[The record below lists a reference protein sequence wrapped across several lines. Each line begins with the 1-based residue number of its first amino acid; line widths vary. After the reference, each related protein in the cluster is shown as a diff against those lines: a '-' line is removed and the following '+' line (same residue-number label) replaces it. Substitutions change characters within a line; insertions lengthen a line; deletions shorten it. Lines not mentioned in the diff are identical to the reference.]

1 MPSTTHRGWLISV
14 NRGTVRTVDI
24 GGRRVASAIAKTA
37 VAGPVGVGRLGL
49 DGDEQADLSVH
60 GGLSKALYAFASE
73 HYAVWRTLRAQA
85 GVALWD
91 EPLPHGAFGE
101 NLTLEGLTEAEAFVG
116 DRLCFQGGVEL
127 AVSEPRLPCFKFD
140 AAMGFR
146 QASKMMAQSGHC
158 GFYLQVVV
166 PGRLAAGE
174 DFELRPGAREV
185 SIRDLFRARVRP
197 GRY

>member
-1 MPSTTHRGWLISV
+1 MPTDTLRGWLISV
-14 NRGTVRTVDI
+14 NRGTVRTIDA
-24 GGRRVASAIAKTA
+24 GGRRVKSAIAKTA
-37 VAGPVGVGRLGL
+37 VAGPVEVGRLGL
-49 DGDEQADLSVH
+49 DGDEQADPSVH
-60 GGLSKALYAFASE
+60 GGLAKAVYAFASE
-73 HYAVWRTLRAQA
+73 HYSAWRTMRAQA

-101 NLTLEGLTEAEAFVG
+101 NLTLEGITEADAFVG
-116 DRLCFQGGVEL
+116 DRLCFEGGAEL
-127 AVSEPRLPCFKFD
+127 AVSEPRFPCFKFD

-174 DFELRPGAREV
+174 DFELRAGPRDV
-185 SIRDLFRARVRP
+185 SIRELFRARVRP
-197 GRY
+197 ERY